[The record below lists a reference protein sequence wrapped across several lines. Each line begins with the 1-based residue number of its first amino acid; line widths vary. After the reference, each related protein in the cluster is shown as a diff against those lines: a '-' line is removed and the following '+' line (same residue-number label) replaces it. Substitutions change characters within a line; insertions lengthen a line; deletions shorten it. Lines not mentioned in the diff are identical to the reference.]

1 MKIFLSHRVFQVRT
15 CQIFLIL
22 MKFKKKLRVT
32 ANVISNGQEMNK
44 NNKENASEA
53 EYASVEDP

>member
-1 MKIFLSHRVFQVRT
+1 
-15 CQIFLIL
+15 
-22 MKFKKKLRVT
+22 MKFKKKLRVA

>member
-1 MKIFLSHRVFQVRT
+1 MRT

-53 EYASVEDP
+53 EYSSVEDP